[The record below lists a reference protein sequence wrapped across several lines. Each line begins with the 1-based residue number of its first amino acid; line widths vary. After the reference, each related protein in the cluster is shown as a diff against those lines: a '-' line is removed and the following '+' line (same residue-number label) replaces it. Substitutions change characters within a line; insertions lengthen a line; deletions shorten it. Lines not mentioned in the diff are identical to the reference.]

1 MFETAKTVNRE
12 TKNLENHLH
21 VKKTIKYLGKKSQ
34 KDKRSI
40 RRETYRNYE
49 FIFQERKVVQ
59 ILQRHEAIKEKDLNP
74 WDLVIKE
81 IIDDFQLNN
90 FFIVDQGI

>member
-1 MFETAKTVNRE
+1 M
-12 TKNLENHLH
+12 
-21 VKKTIKYLGKKSQ
+21 IKGASGEKV
-34 KDKRSI
+34 
-40 RRETYRNYE
+40 YRNYE
-49 FIFQERKVVQ
+49 FMLQKRKIVQ

>member
-1 MFETAKTVNRE
+1 M
-12 TKNLENHLH
+12 L
-21 VKKTIKYLGKKSQ
+21 Q
-34 KDKRSI
+34 K
-40 RRETYRNYE
+40 
-49 FIFQERKVVQ
+49 RKIVQ

>member
-1 MFETAKTVNRE
+1 M
-12 TKNLENHLH
+12 L
-21 VKKTIKYLGKKSQ
+21 
-34 KDKRSI
+34 
-40 RRETYRNYE
+40 
-49 FIFQERKVVQ
+49 QERKVVQ

-90 FFIVDQGI
+90 FFIVDQGIYGEELKRPVEIIGFCLWRQEM